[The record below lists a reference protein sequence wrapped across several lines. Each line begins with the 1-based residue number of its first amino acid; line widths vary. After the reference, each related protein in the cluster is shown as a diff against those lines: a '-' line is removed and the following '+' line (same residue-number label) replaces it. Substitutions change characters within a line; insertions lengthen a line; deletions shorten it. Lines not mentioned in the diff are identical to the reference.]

1 MVATFHNHT
10 TFCDG
15 KNTPREMVEYAID
28 NGARAIG
35 FSAHGYTPFDT
46 RYCLNDESGYINEI
60 NDLKREF
67 KDKIEIVLGIEEDS
81 LFPVNRSLYNYVI
94 GSSHY
99 LYINGEYLPIDHSPK
114 LFEKCLQVFNND
126 ECKLA
131 ESYYSSFCS
140 YIKSRK
146 PDIVGHFDLITKF
159 DEERRLFLDNQNYH
173 KIAEKYM
180 LSVAS
185 DDVLFEVN
193 VGAILRG
200 YRKTPYPY
208 ENLLHIIKK
217 SNGKII
223 LSLDC
228 HNKDFLS
235 YDLSNTKNYLKNI
248 GFNCVYTIKNGKFI
262 KESL

>member
-1 MVATFHNHT
+1 
-10 TFCDG
+10 
-15 KNTPREMVEYAID
+15 
-28 NGARAIG
+28 
-35 FSAHGYTPFDT
+35 
-46 RYCLNDESGYINEI
+46 
-60 NDLKREF
+60 
-67 KDKIEIVLGIEEDS
+67 
-81 LFPVNRSLYNYVI
+81 
-94 GSSHY
+94 
-99 LYINGEYLPIDHSPK
+99 
-114 LFEKCLQVFNND
+114 
-126 ECKLA
+126 
-131 ESYYSSFCS
+131 
-140 YIKSRK
+140 
-146 PDIVGHFDLITKF
+146 
-159 DEERRLFLDNQNYH
+159 
-173 KIAEKYM
+173 M

-217 SNGKII
+217 SGGKII

-235 YDLSNTKNYLKNI
+235 YDLSDTKNYLKNV